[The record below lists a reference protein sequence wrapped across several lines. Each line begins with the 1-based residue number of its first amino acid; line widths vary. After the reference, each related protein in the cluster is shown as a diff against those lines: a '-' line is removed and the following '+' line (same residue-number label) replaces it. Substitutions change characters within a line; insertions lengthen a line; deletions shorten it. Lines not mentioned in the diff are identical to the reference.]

1 MKKYLLASL
10 AIAGILAC
18 STGVRAA
25 EPVRGPYL
33 VGEAGFAMGMKDYDN
48 AGIFGLGAGYHVND
62 YMRADM
68 TVGYRPWGKVDFKGH
83 GEKKA
88 DMWSMPVMANVYAK
102 YPIMNM
108 FDVYGMAGIGMSFN
122 KTDSIRNAK
131 GRSRSNLAWTA
142 GAGIDYFINRCWS
155 LDLGYRFTDLGTARV
170 KGNDAYDGRRKRD
183 IRSNDIK
190 LSARYYF

>member
-10 AIAGILAC
+10 AVAGILAF
-18 STGVRAA
+18 SGVASAA
-25 EPVRGPYL
+25 ESNHGPYV
-33 VGEAGFAMGMKDYDN
+33 VGEAGMAMGMKDYDN
-48 AGIFGLGAGYHVND
+48 AGIFALGAGYHVNN

-68 TVGYRPWGKVDFKGH
+68 TVGYRPWGKVNFKGS
-83 GEKKA
+83 EDKKA
-88 DMWSMPVMANVYAK
+88 DMWSMPVLANAYVS

-122 KTDSIRNAK
+122 KTSSITNAK

-142 GAGIDYFINRCWS
+142 GAGIDYAINRCWS
-155 LDLGYRFTDLGTARV
+155 LDLGYRFTDLGQARV
-170 KGNDAYDGRRKRD
+170 KGNADYDGRRKRD